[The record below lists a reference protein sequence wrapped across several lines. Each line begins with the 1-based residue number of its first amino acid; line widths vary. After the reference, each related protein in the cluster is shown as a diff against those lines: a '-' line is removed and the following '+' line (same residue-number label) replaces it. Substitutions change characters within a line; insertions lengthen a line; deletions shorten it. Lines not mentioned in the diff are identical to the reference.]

1 MPEPSVR
8 PAAVDG
14 MQALLRRTRAAT
26 GVVTGTPDITGGGSV
41 GASPSAFG
49 GGSGSGS

>member
-1 MPEPSVR
+1 MPDPSVK
-8 PAAVDG
+8 PGAIDG
-14 MQALLRRTRAAT
+14 MRALLRRTRAAT

-41 GASPSAFG
+41 GTRPSTG